1 MDFAEI
7 LKNLETKMRGIAC
20 KITDNKA
27 DQDDLMQEMRLYLWE
42 NREELKNKTE
52 FYLLKACYF
61 QAMHFINQGKSI
73 DSKSR
78 KDFIIYSLDYKDN
91 GNGEKEV
98 IPISNLTSTTEGF
111 LNKLIAK
118 DLEQK
123 IRDCLNRRYK
133 KTYDLLL
140 RGWTLREIA
149 SEENLTY
156 EAIRMRVKKIREIA
170 KNYLVKN
177 LYF

>member
-1 MDFAEI
+1 MDFVEM
-7 LKNLETKMRGIAC
+7 LKNLDTKMRGIAC
-20 KITDNKA
+20 KITDNEA
-27 DQDDLMQEMRLYLWE
+27 DQDDLMQEMCLYLWE
-42 NREELKNKTE
+42 NREKLKNKTE
-52 FYLLKACYF
+52 SYLLRACYF

-78 KDFIIYSLDYKDN
+78 KDFIICSLGYRDN
-91 GNGEKEV
+91 GNGGRGEILV
-98 IPISNLTSTTEGF
+98 SNLISVTEGF
-111 LNKLIAK
+111 LNELIAK

-123 IRDCLNRRYK
+123 IRGCLSQRLK

-156 EAIRMRVKKIREIA
+156 EAVRKRVEKIREVA

>member
-1 MDFAEI
+1 MDFAEM

-20 KITDNKA
+20 KITDNGT
-27 DQDDLMQEMRLYLWE
+27 DQNDLIQEMRLYLWE
-42 NREELKNKTE
+42 NREKLKDKTE
-52 FYLLKACYF
+52 SYLLRACYF

-78 KDFIIYSLDYKDN
+78 KDFIICSLDYKDN
-91 GNGEKEV
+91 GNGEKGV
-98 IPISNLTSTTEGF
+98 IPISNLISVTEGF
-111 LNKLIAK
+111 PNELIAK

-123 IRDCLNRRYK
+123 IRERLSQRLK
-133 KTYDLLL
+133 KTYNLLL

-149 SEENLTY
+149 REENLTY

-170 KNYLVKN
+170 RTYLVKN

>member
-1 MDFAEI
+1 MDFAEM
-7 LKNLETKMRGIAC
+7 LKKLEIKMRGIAC
-20 KITDNKA
+20 KITDNKT

-42 NREELKNKTE
+42 NREKLKNKTE
-52 FYLLKACYF
+52 SYLLKACYF

-91 GNGEKEV
+91 GNGGKEE
-98 IPISNLTSTTEGF
+98 IFISNSVTEGF

-118 DLEQK
+118 DLKQK

-149 SEENLTY
+149 TEENLTY
-156 EAIRMRVKKIREIA
+156 EAIRMRVKKIREVA